1 MTSRLSAPLE
11 NVSAIRSFVRNPRC
25 AAAEYMSSKA
35 HRHAETRQRGT
46 AGDGDLRKKNGE
58 IAMKNIFQIAA
69 LVIALGAGVA
79 TAQAMGSAQTT
90 GDIMTKAYT
99 GR

>member
-1 MTSRLSAPLE
+1 
-11 NVSAIRSFVRNPRC
+11 
-25 AAAEYMSSKA
+25 MSSKA
-35 HRHAETRQRGT
+35 NRHAETSQSGT
-46 AGDGDLRKKNGE
+46 AGDGDLRKTNGE

-79 TAQAMGSAQTT
+79 TAHAMGGVQTT

>member
-1 MTSRLSAPLE
+1 
-11 NVSAIRSFVRNPRC
+11 
-25 AAAEYMSSKA
+25 
-35 HRHAETRQRGT
+35 
-46 AGDGDLRKKNGE
+46 
-58 IAMKNIFQIAA
+58 MKNIFQIAA